1 MSKPPSSIR
10 YSATTGGFYHAG
22 LHAGAIP
29 DDAIPITERRHRELL
44 AGQGTGRAIVAS
56 TSGAPELAAAPRL
69 TVARQREI
77 ALRAIKNEAR
87 SRILAVATIE
97 RQTNDNA
104 VIAMRGLATPTD
116 QPTDAE
122 LAAIT
127 AAIARRRRI
136 DAIRAASNTLEA
148 TIANWSAAALAKFK
162 ADDAAHWPK
171 DQA

>member
-44 AGQGTGRAIVAS
+44 AGQGTGRAIVAGA
-56 TSGAPELAAAPRL
+56 SGAPELAAAPRL
-69 TVARQREI
+69 TVTRQREI
-77 ALRAIKNEAR
+77 ALSAIKNEAR
-87 SRILAVATIE
+87 RRILAVASLE
-97 RQTNDNA
+97 RQANDNA
-104 VIAMRGLATPTD
+104 
-116 QPTDAE
+116 
-122 LAAIT
+122 
-127 AAIARRRRI
+127 AIAVFAVVAATAPSAIGEVDQAYFVAKQRRDAI

-171 DQA
+171 D